1 MRTKIGRNKHMVT
14 KTNESNVN
22 CQNINTEHM
31 EQTNKMATKEAS
43 TESQSIRLNVKTHNE
58 EKITLM
64 KSIATTA

>member
-1 MRTKIGRNKHMVT
+1 MVT